1 MIRGIFKKA
10 FLGFLAVSFL
20 LVIGCSKLTTE
31 NYDQLKIGM
40 PYAEVI
46 AILGKADECEGALGI
61 KNCMWGNEK
70 KYIHVSFAGDTV
82 LMFSGKGL

>member
-1 MIRGIFKKA
+1 MIQKIFKKTL
-10 FLGFLAVSFL
+10 LGISVASFL

-40 PYAEVI
+40 PYAEVV
-46 AILGKADECEGALGI
+46 AILGKADECEGALGL
-61 KNCMWGNEK
+61 KNCVWGNDK
-70 KYIHVSFAGDTV
+70 KYIHVAFAGDVV